1 MQPNADTGQVTPLW
15 IEPRASLR
23 EAAIRMAEHGTS
35 SILVGAP
42 GELVSIVT
50 ERDMALAVARDVP
63 HCTPVGELAVP
74 RPLTVDAGA
83 TVHAA
88 GRLML
93 EEDVRH
99 LVVTRGDRAVGVV
112 SMRDVLRSFLGLAD
126 TPVVL
131 AVMEAHL
138 LHAPTPWPE

>member
-1 MQPNADTGQVTPLW
+1 MPLW
-15 IEPRASLR
+15 IEPRATLH
-23 EAAIRMAEHGTS
+23 EAAIRMAEHHTS

-42 GELVSIVT
+42 GELVSIIT
-50 ERDMALAVARDVP
+50 ERDVALAAAHDVP
-63 HCTPVGELAVP
+63 HGTPVGELAVP
-74 RPLTVDAGA
+74 RPLTIDAGA

-112 SMRDVLRSFLGLAD
+112 SMRDVLRAFLGLAD

-131 AVMEAHL
+131 AVTEAQL
-138 LHAPTPWPE
+138 LPASTPWPE